1 MPIIKNNITTINRYV
16 GSNQKKLIVIHNVGT
31 THTKECSAYNN
42 TVYFKS
48 VNRKASAHYF
58 IDDGDMPVYSAKEWI
73 DCRYL

>member
-16 GSNQKKLIVIHNVGT
+16 GSNQKKWIMIHNVGT
-31 THTKECSAYNN
+31 TSTKEGSAHNN

-58 IDDGDMPVYSAKEWI
+58 IDNGDMLVYSAREWI